1 MRLKDNA
8 ILNDKTVN
16 WTLITDNWALS
27 SENDQLKT
35 ITMTATV
42 LFYIIITII
51 IIDFIVHKILDALNA
66 KHFND
71 PIPAELADVY
81 DQEAYQ
87 KSQRYKATNYKFG
100 VITSTFSV
108 VLTLSFLLFDGFE
121 FVDTIAR
128 SYSDNSI
135 IIALIFF
142 GIIMLGND
150 LLTTP
155 FSFYQTFVIEE
166 KFGFNKTTKKT
177 FLLDKLKGLLMLG
190 IIGGGLLAIIIMFYQ
205 ATGTYFW
212 LYAWALV
219 AVFSL
224 FANLFYARL
233 IVPLFNKQ
241 TPLEAGDLREKISA
255 YANSV
260 GFNLDKIFVI
270 DGSKRSTKANA
281 YFSGFG
287 REKRVTLY
295 DTLIND
301 LQDEEIVAV
310 LAHEVGH
317 YKKKHIIFNM
327 IASLLLTGLTLYI
340 LSIFISNPLLSY
352 ALGVEVPSFHV
363 GLIAFGLLYSPIS
376 ELTGFVMNHFSR
388 KFEYQAD
395 DYAKNTYKSEPLVS
409 SLKKLS
415 KNSLSNLTPHPAYVW
430 VHYSHPTLLER
441 VRNLRK

>member
-1 MRLKDNA
+1 
-8 ILNDKTVN
+8 
-16 WTLITDNWALS
+16 
-27 SENDQLKT
+27 
-35 ITMTATV
+35 MTAQI
-42 LFYIIITII
+42 LFYIIIAVII
-51 IIDFIVHKILDALNA
+51 LDFIVDKILDALNA
-66 KHFND
+66 KHYND
-71 PIPAELADVY
+71 PIPAELTDVY
-81 DQEAYQ
+81 DEEAYI
-87 KSQRYKATNYKFG
+87 KSQRYKTTNYKFG
-100 VITSTFSV
+100 VITSTFSL
-108 VLTLSFLLFDGFE
+108 VLTLAFLLLDGFE

-128 SYSDNSI
+128 SYSGNSI
-135 IIALIFF
+135 VIALIFF
-142 GIIMLGND
+142 GIIMLGSD

-155 FSFYQTFVIEE
+155 FSYYQTFVIEE
-166 KFGFNKTTKKT
+166 RFGFNKTTKKT
-177 FLLDKLKGLLMLG
+177 FLLDKLKGLAMMG
-190 IIGGGLLAIIIMFYQ
+190 IIGGGLLALIIWFYEV
-205 ATGTYFW
+205 TGTNFW

-219 AVFSL
+219 AVFSI

-241 TPLEAGDLREKISA
+241 TPLEAGALREKISA

-287 REKRVTLY
+287 SEKRVTLY
-295 DTLIND
+295 DTLVND
-301 LQDEEIVAV
+301 LDDEEIVAV

-327 IASLLLTGLTLYI
+327 VASLLLTGLTLYI
-340 LSIFISNPLLSY
+340 LSIFISNPLLSN
-352 ALGVEVPSFHV
+352 ALGVAIPSFHV

-430 VHYSHPTLLER
+430 VHYSHPTLLQR
-441 VRNLRK
+441 VRNLRT